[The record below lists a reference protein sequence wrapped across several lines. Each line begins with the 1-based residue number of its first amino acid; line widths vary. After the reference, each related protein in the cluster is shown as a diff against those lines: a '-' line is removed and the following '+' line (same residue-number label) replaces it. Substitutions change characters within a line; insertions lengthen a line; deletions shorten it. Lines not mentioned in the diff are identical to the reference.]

1 MTTPNAAQP
10 PAKDPVAIGL
20 GALGSG
26 ICLGGGVL
34 TVSLA
39 LVRAIQHANIP
50 ARADDAVVGTSTDI
64 LVGLFAGIAVAA
76 FFGWRRSAGVEN
88 IFQRGAIAAI
98 SAFGA
103 VMIGF
108 LFAPLFDHFAGLI
121 GLFVLAALLI
131 GGGIWSG
138 MWACRAAG
146 TAGTAA

>member
-1 MTTPNAAQP
+1 MSTPTVAEP

-26 ICLGGGVL
+26 LGLGGGVL
-34 TVSLA
+34 TIALA
-39 LVRAIQHANIP
+39 LVRAIERSNVP
-50 ARADDAVVGTSTDI
+50 SRATDVAVDTGTDI

-76 FFGWRRSAGVEN
+76 FFGWRRSLGIEN

-108 LFAPLFDHFAGLI
+108 VFTTAVDHFFGWIGALVFGL
-121 GLFVLAALLI
+121 LLI
-131 GGGIWSG
+131 AGGVWSG

-146 TAGTAA
+146 

>member
-1 MTTPNAAQP
+1 MSTPTAAEP

-26 ICLGGGVL
+26 LGLGGGVL
-34 TVSLA
+34 TISLA
-39 LVRAIQHANIP
+39 LVRAVQRAHIP
-50 ARADDAVVGTSTDI
+50 HPGGEAVVDTSTDI

-76 FFGWRRSAGVEN
+76 FFGWRRSRGVEN
-88 IFQRGAIAAI
+88 LFQRGAIGAI

-108 LFAPLFDHFAGLI
+108 LIAPTVDHFLGLSGLVVAG
-121 GLFVLAALLI
+121 VLLI
-131 GGGIWSG
+131 GGGVWSG

-146 TAGTAA
+146 W